1 MRGTSRLS
9 VRALD
14 DPLSGEA
21 VPAFLL
27 YELLNL
33 LVLVAEL
40 ALDVDLAGLLVEVSA
55 GAHSE
60 HSVGVVVALE
70 GGKSTAF
77 LFECGEDGGLRLVL
91 LHELLLLELGQLHML
106 VLDASRAYARVQ
118 RAALY
123 DLKFVSPLLL
133 QKDLTSSLLFFNHS
147 LMGSSLSSLFFMP
160 LLYLLF
166 NPFLL
171 DDPLLLDPLLLL
183 ILVLLSLLSLTEQV
197 FLKSHLQQLP
207 VIVLVQLLKLLVQQL
222 AKLLLL

>member
-1 MRGTSRLS
+1 MP

-14 DPLSGEA
+14 DALSGEA

-40 ALDVDLAGLLVEVSA
+40 ALDVDLAGLLVEVAA

-60 HSVGVVVALE
+60 QSVGVVVALE

-77 LFECGEDGGLRLVL
+77 LLECGEDGGLGLVL

-106 VLDASRAYARVQ
+106 VLDASCAHARVQ

-123 DLKFVSPLLL
+123 DLQFVRPLLL
-133 QKDLTSSLLFFNHS
+133 Q
-147 LMGSSLSSLFFMP
+147 
-160 LLYLLF
+160 
-166 NPFLL
+166 
-171 DDPLLLDPLLLL
+171 
-183 ILVLLSLLSLTEQV
+183 
-197 FLKSHLQQLP
+197 
-207 VIVLVQLLKLLVQQL
+207 
-222 AKLLLL
+222 